1 MAKTLRCF
9 YCGRPVPIV
18 YDEER
23 KGYIARC
30 RYPRC
35 KLQPETD
42 YEPDEILV
50 EIDWNMIKESLRGG
64 K

>member
-18 YDEER
+18 YDEEHG
-23 KGYIARC
+23 GYIARC
-30 RYPRC
+30 RHPRC
-35 KLQPETD
+35 KLKPETD
-42 YEPDEILV
+42 YEPDEDLV
-50 EIDWNMIKESLRGG
+50 EIDWKMIKDSLHGG